1 MQDLILM
8 KKLLKLIKIQ
18 AIYMIMMSIFSW
30 KYPTM
35 RHYCGGYKLLYLDVD
50 DINIEDWWYFA
61 RTSKFFV
68 KRTKTLENI
77 FKYK

>member
-1 MQDLILM
+1 
-8 KKLLKLIKIQ
+8 
-18 AIYMIMMSIFSW
+18 
-30 KYPTM
+30 M